1 MELRHLRYFVAVAEE
16 LHFGKDKVTS
26 GAASDISAAT
36 RLALGERVTMLET
49 LVHFRSAN
57 LPDTF
62 QLLALEAPDSTTIEE
77 ISPPVGWSTKVKLTQ
92 KLGSNF
98 LEFRDRPLLRV
109 PSVVMPQAFNYL
121 LNPAHPDAA
130 QFCIAQVWRYPF
142 DSRLLS

>member
-1 MELRHLRYFVAVAEE
+1 MRFWRISNFTDLSGMGSA
-16 LHFGKDKVTS
+16 LHGARWNRKGLPVVYLADHPSTS
-26 GAASDISAAT
+26 
-36 RLALGERVTMLET
+36 MLET

-62 QLLALEAPDSTTIEE
+62 QLLAIEAPDSTTIEE